1 MESKADTIKISA
13 VHREE
18 IFASHTNLFVTVK
31 GSSVVS
37 GGEARKKAR
46 EVSQLVEALTSFGLS
61 PEAIQ
66 LQGVHIETA
75 SGALLKSS
83 SATYRLKVRCE
94 KLDQLADILDI
105 IGGQKNAALERIA
118 WKYNEEEARE
128 RALLAAL
135 EKAKGKAERVA
146 RSLGVKI
153 LGVYDL
159 IENQFDEEMPYPAFA
174 AQAAMPKRA
183 LGITPPEPS
192 LGMDIQHSKTVQ
204 EKPENRDAGVRPHP
218 CFRYPFNFRE
228 VLILGQ
234 AIKTQM

>member
-1 MESKADTIKISA
+1 MEAKPDTIKVSA
-13 VHREE
+13 LQREE
-18 IFASHTNLFVTVK
+18 ISANRAELFVTVR
-31 GSSVVS
+31 GSSLVS
-37 GGEARKKAR
+37 GDQAMKKAK

-75 SGALLKSS
+75 SGTLLKSS

-94 KLDQLADILDI
+94 KLDQLAEILDI

-135 EKAKGKAERVA
+135 EKAKGRAEKVA
-146 RSLGVKI
+146 KSLGVKI

-159 IENQFDEEMPYPAFA
+159 IENQFDEEMPYQPFA
-174 AQAAMPKRA
+174 AQAATPKRA

-204 EKPENRDAGVRPHP
+204 VSVDIWYRVSS
-218 CFRYPFNFRE
+218 F
-228 VLILGQ
+228 
-234 AIKTQM
+234 